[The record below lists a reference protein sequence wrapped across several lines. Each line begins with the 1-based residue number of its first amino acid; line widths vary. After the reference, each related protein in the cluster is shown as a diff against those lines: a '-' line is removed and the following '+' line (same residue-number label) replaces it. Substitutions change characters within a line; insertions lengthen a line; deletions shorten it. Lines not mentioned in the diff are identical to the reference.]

1 MTKQTVASAH
11 NRIDAVEKQLIAMKT
26 EMDIQF
32 KDLFGRVKRMESI
45 MIAAT
50 ASIIGLL
57 VAVLTKMG

>member
-32 KDLFGRVKRMESI
+32 KDLFNRVKRLEAIVICASAFI
-45 MIAAT
+45 IA
-50 ASIIGLL
+50 LL
-57 VAVLTKMG
+57 LRVNMMS

>member
-1 MTKQTVASAH
+1 MDKRTAASAH
-11 NRIDAVEKQLIAMKT
+11 ERIDNMEKQVIAIQT
-26 EMDIQF
+26 EMKIQF

-57 VAVLTKMG
+57 VAVLMKM